1 MTTSLRYDP
10 LDLAT
15 IADPYPVYAEL
26 RAHDP
31 VHWHEGMRSW
41 VLTRYDDCRDVLR
54 NSDVW
59 ARDWRR
65 VGAQVPDERIN
76 IQSQDPPEPK
86 KLRGIVIG
94 SLREQQMAEMCRR
107 AGDTLDRILAGR
119 ERGAGFDLMA
129 EIAAPLAL
137 QITCD
142 LVGVEEP
149 GSYHDIYLGL
159 TRRMDSGLVP
169 EHAEPGLAAG
179 LELVAMMRDW
189 FATTR
194 RPGMISVL
202 RDHPGTDGMA
212 DTYVQNTV
220 SAIFNASYSTLF
232 ASTGAVVQLLMQR
245 PDVLER
251 LRDPALMATG
261 VDELVRFTAPA
272 QGTSRVATCATAIG
286 GTPMERGDVV
296 ITMFAAA
303 NRDPARFDRPEELVL
318 HRTPNPHLGF
328 GWGPHICVG
337 ARLATVWLHEL
348 IGRLHRAPALVPA
361 GEARWMRS
369 ATLRNLELLPTAIA

>member
-1 MTTSLRYDP
+1 
-10 LDLAT
+10 
-15 IADPYPVYAEL
+15 
-26 RAHDP
+26 
-31 VHWHEGMRSW
+31 
-41 VLTRYDDCRDVLR
+41 
-54 NSDVW
+54 
-59 ARDWRR
+59 
-65 VGAQVPDERIN
+65 
-76 IQSQDPPEPK
+76 
-86 KLRGIVIG
+86 
-94 SLREQQMAEMCRR
+94 
-107 AGDTLDRILAGR
+107 
-119 ERGAGFDLMA
+119 
-129 EIAAPLAL
+129 
-137 QITCD
+137 
-142 LVGVEEP
+142 
-149 GSYHDIYLGL
+149 
-159 TRRMDSGLVP
+159 
-169 EHAEPGLAAG
+169 
-179 LELVAMMRDW
+179 
-189 FATTR
+189 
-194 RPGMISVL
+194 MISVL
-202 RDHPGTDGMA
+202 RDHPGTADMA

-251 LRDPALMATG
+251 LRDPALMGTG

-318 HRTPNPHLGF
+318 DRTPNPHLGF

-348 IGRLHRAPALVPA
+348 IGRLHRAPTLVPA